1 MFEIATREKYRFPY
15 KGQIGVE
22 DLWYLSVGELDKIYK
37 ALNREAKQIN
47 EESLLA
53 AKSKEDK
60 VLDNKINIIR
70 HIVSVKLDEIANA
83 KAAHERTEQKQ
94 KIMAILA
101 NKQDEEL
108 RGKSADELKA
118 MLAELD

>member
-22 DLWYLSVGELDKIYK
+22 DLWDLSVGELDKIYK
-37 ALNREAKQIN
+37 ALNRQAKQIN

>member
-22 DLWYLSVGELDKIYK
+22 DLWDLSVGELDK

-101 NKQDEEL
+101 SRQDEEL

>member
-22 DLWYLSVGELDKIYK
+22 DLWDLSVGELDKIYK

-60 VLDNKINIIR
+60 VLDNKIR

>member
-22 DLWYLSVGELDKIYK
+22 DLWDLSVGELDKIYK

-83 KAAHERTEQKQ
+83 KAAHERREQKQ

>member
-22 DLWYLSVGELDKIYK
+22 DLWDLSVSELDKIYK

>member
-22 DLWYLSVGELDKIYK
+22 DLWDLSVGELDKIYK

-70 HIVSVKLDEIANA
+70 HIVSVKLDEIANV

>member
-22 DLWYLSVGELDKIYK
+22 DLWDLSVGELDKIYK

-94 KIMAILA
+94 KIMDILA

>member
-1 MFEIATREKYRFPY
+1 M
-15 KGQIGVE
+15 
-22 DLWYLSVGELDKIYK
+22 SVGELDKIYK

>member
-22 DLWYLSVGELDKIYK
+22 DLWDLSVGELDKIYK

-101 NKQDEEL
+101 NKQEIG
-108 RGKSADELKA
+108 RAHV
-118 MLAELD
+118 

>member
-22 DLWYLSVGELDKIYK
+22 DLWDLSVGELDKIYK

-108 RGKSADELKA
+108 RCKSADELKA

>member
-22 DLWYLSVGELDKIYK
+22 DLWDLSVGELDKIYK

-118 MLAELD
+118 MLTELD

>member
-1 MFEIATREKYRFPY
+1 MSMSLIIGTIVRENN
-15 KGQIGVE
+15 
-22 DLWYLSVGELDKIYK
+22 LC
-37 ALNREAKQIN
+37 
-47 EESLLA
+47 
-53 AKSKEDK
+53 
-60 VLDNKINIIR
+60 
-70 HIVSVKLDEIANA
+70 KLDEIANA

>member
-1 MFEIATREKYRFPY
+1 MCEIATREKYRFPY

-22 DLWYLSVGELDKIYK
+22 DLWDLSVGELDKIYK

>member
-22 DLWYLSVGELDKIYK
+22 DLWDLSVGELDKIYK